1 MYNSLGDE
9 LRSARLLKGLTVREV
24 ASQIKMDYK
33 FAEKMESGDFT
44 FLPEIYLKGFLKQYA
59 GALGLNP
66 DVMVTKLTSIKKG
79 VLPPDAKLPESKP
92 EKSVVP
98 DKIQDPPAVVTKNED
113 PVTEKPQRGRKK
125 TKQPDPVVEPVI
137 KIDESP
143 AVKPKTAEIP
153 VEVDRKIKLVV
164 EDSGVQE
171 KKPLEQKKRVSSHL
185 FFSGILFIIIV
196 AASIF
201 IYIKNTEDEII
212 ETPSVSQSILDE
224 IESSNP
230 NGNTEN
236 GSTFSS
242 DSLYLYIKA
251 TDSAWVQIIIDN
263 ITTTD
268 MLMMPRDE
276 KFITAGEVIDITIGN
291 STGIELYLN
300 QKGLEFQKVYK
311 TRQTL
316 KINASGIIKS
326 EF

>member
-1 MYNSLGDE
+1 MYNSLGEE

-66 DVMVTKLTSIKKG
+66 DLMVTKFTSIKKG
-79 VLPPDAKLPESKP
+79 VLPPDSKLPVSKP
-92 EKSVVP
+92 EKPVVP
-98 DKIQDPPAVVTKNED
+98 DKIPDPPAVVSKTEE
-113 PVTEKPQRGRKK
+113 PAPEKPQRGRKK
-125 TKQPDPVVEPVI
+125 SKQPDPIVEPVI
-137 KIDESP
+137 TINDTP
-143 AVKPKTAEIP
+143 AVKPKITDTP
-153 VEVDRKIKLVV
+153 VDIDRKIKLVV

-185 FFSGILFIIIV
+185 FFSGIMLIVIV

-201 IYIKNTEDEII
+201 IYLKNTEDEII
-212 ETPSVSQSILDE
+212 ETPSVSQTILDE
-224 IESSNP
+224 MESSNQS
-230 NGNTEN
+230 GSTEN
-236 GSTFSS
+236 ESTFSS

-263 ITTTD
+263 IATTD
-268 MLMMPRDE
+268 LLMMPRDE

-291 STGIELYLN
+291 STGVELYLN
-300 QKGLEFQKVYK
+300 QKGLEFQKIYK

-316 KINASGIIKS
+316 KINASGIIES